1 MPCAWRQL
9 GANNNGISRII
20 VLVLLLVVVLEEHL
34 GWRTRASQ
42 QKTGLALSSILVPQL
57 KQNLEDE
64 DNEEYEGETP
74 KSDFGLTRS

>member
-20 VLVLLLVVVLEEHL
+20 VLVLLLVVLEEHL
-34 GWRTRASQ
+34 GCRTRASQ